1 MEQEVI
7 HTVLPLAEEAEQT
20 RRLQLLA
27 EAHMQPL
34 ATFLEDLRYHEFN
47 KQIPCFDPA
56 DGGAEAQALFLLKA
70 PGAGALKTGFVSRD
84 NPDPGSANFCQLCEL
99 AGVDRKRTL
108 LWHVF
113 PWHQGDQ
120 KMYKPEQNAEMK
132 KALPYLKELLDL
144 LPKLRVVV
152 LMGKEA
158 QAVEPQIREAK
169 AVTIIKTFVPS
180 ERVINTGK
188 EKEIKVQG
196 DFLLL
201 AKILQRP

>member
-1 MEQEVI
+1 MEQEL
-7 HTVLPLAEEAEQT
+7 TETLPLSDPAEQA
-20 RRLQLLA
+20 RRAALMT
-27 EAHMQPL
+27 EPHMQQL
-34 ATFLEDLRYHEFN
+34 ASFLEDLRYHEFN
-47 KQIPCFDPA
+47 KNVPSFDPC
-56 DGGAEAQALFLLKA
+56 DGGCEAQALFLLKS
-70 PGAGALKTGFVSRD
+70 PGAGPLRTGFVSRD
-84 NPDPGSANFCQLCEL
+84 NPEPSAANFHQLCESV
-99 AGVDRKRTL
+99 GIDRRRTL

-144 LPKLRVVV
+144 LPRLRVVV

-158 QAVEPQIREAK
+158 QAIEPLIREAK

-188 EKEIKVQG
+188 EKEVKVQG

-201 AKILQRP
+201 AQILQRP